1 MDDFGHFLKIRYGLP
16 PNEPTAEQLKRITD
30 EISRFATQH
39 GREPN
44 DQETA
49 AIVRAHCPLAGTYK
63 YGADVNAELRRQI
76 ALLAS
81 ASQARK

>member
-16 PNEPTAEQLKRITD
+16 PSEPTPEQLKRITD
-30 EISRFATQH
+30 DISRFVAQY
-39 GREPN
+39 GREPS

-49 AIVRAHCPLAGTYK
+49 TIVRTHCPQAGTYK

-81 ASQARK
+81 ASQTRK